1 MKLFTYNEVE
11 TKIRMDLDL
20 QDADN
25 FIQNEEMV
33 GYVNEGIK
41 EAESDILKL
50 SEDYFLVP
58 DATLT
63 WVNGTSD
70 YALPTD
76 IYGEKIRGM
85 TYVNGT
91 KIYPVRR
98 LRDPDLFYKIQ
109 ELNINPTNE
118 QERQYF
124 LKNATAGA
132 QGKFV
137 FVPTPQESGA
147 FVKYAYIRSAQRVPL
162 LSESGT
168 RTTQLATILDI
179 PEWTDFIIQW
189 AKVRCY
195 EKTKDNRYA
204 DARQDL
210 AAIRKSMN
218 EALTQKTPD
227 NEDQVPMDLG
237 FYIEHN

>member
-1 MKLFTYNEVE
+1 
-11 TKIRMDLDL
+11 MDLDL

-25 FIQNEEMV
+25 FIQNDEMV

-58 DATLT
+58 DATIT
-63 WVNGTSD
+63 WVSGTAD
-70 YALPTD
+70 YALPSD
-76 IYGEKIRGM
+76 IYGEKIRGLV
-85 TYVNGT
+85 YVNGV
-91 KIYPVRR
+91 KIYPIRR

-118 QERQYF
+118 QERQFF
-124 LKNATAGA
+124 LKSGAAGA
-132 QGKFV
+132 QGKFT

-162 LSESGT
+162 LSEGGT
-168 RTTQLATILDI
+168 RTAQLATILDI

-195 EKTKDNRYA
+195 EKEKDSRLP
-204 DARQDL
+204 DAQAAL
-210 AAIRKSMN
+210 LAIRKSMN

-227 NEDQVPMDLG
+227 NEDQIPMDMG
-237 FYIEHN
+237 FYCEHN